1 MKAGDII
8 PQKEKIGKVISHIA
22 KNIDKDGKS
31 VFTGSELKEKY
42 DYNFIHSGLIVTI
55 DKNIEPAADRE
66 YKVDEF
72 WGNEIRI
79 DIAAKGLSNSEIR
92 KILVKAF
99 DEYMDVI
106 NRKSQKYDQL

>member
-8 PQKEKIGKVISHIA
+8 PQKEKLGKVISHVM
-22 KNIDKDGKS
+22 KNLDKDGKS
-31 VFTGSELKEKY
+31 IFTGKELKEKY
-42 DYNFIHSGLIVTI
+42 DYDFIHSGLIITI

-79 DIAAKGLSNSEIR
+79 DIASSGLSNSEI
-92 KILVKAF
+92 KSILKKAF
-99 DEYMDVI
+99 DDYVDVI